1 MIIYLISTAIALA
14 VLLLGEKIFPNETKI
29 AYEEKGYDWNKVIIY
44 SSISAIIGGIL
55 STIIILKTGM
65 PRKLNPFLLPF
76 AMSVTTYITV
86 QSLMTDLRIKL
97 INRFVLRIAHI
108 SMYFISIYNIATNE
122 LFNQNLLALV
132 AFTTALIIIF
142 LFVPIGASDVRA
154 LAVVLPY
161 TISIG
166 GYLAIRMLIVT
177 LIVVA
182 LFMYIHRRK
191 KINEELKVYK
201 IKHKDMYESMGEK
214 EFNKVS
220 RKTIKHY
227 FDTSEEHAIPVGPFM
242 IMPFLIFLIIYPI
255 IM

>member
-97 INRFVLRIAHI
+97 INRFVLRIA
-108 SMYFISIYNIATNE
+108 
-122 LFNQNLLALV
+122 
-132 AFTTALIIIF
+132 
-142 LFVPIGASDVRA
+142 
-154 LAVVLPY
+154 
-161 TISIG
+161 
-166 GYLAIRMLIVT
+166 
-177 LIVVA
+177 
-182 LFMYIHRRK
+182 
-191 KINEELKVYK
+191 
-201 IKHKDMYESMGEK
+201 
-214 EFNKVS
+214 
-220 RKTIKHY
+220 
-227 FDTSEEHAIPVGPFM
+227 
-242 IMPFLIFLIIYPI
+242 
-255 IM
+255 